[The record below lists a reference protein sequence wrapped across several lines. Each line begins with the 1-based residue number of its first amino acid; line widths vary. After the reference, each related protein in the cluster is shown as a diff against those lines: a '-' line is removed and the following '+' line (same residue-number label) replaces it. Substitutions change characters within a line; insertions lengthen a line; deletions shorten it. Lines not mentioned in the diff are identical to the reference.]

1 MQAKVART
9 VVMAVAVG
17 LLITVQSSPSH
28 AAVGFSFNWNGIPAA
43 PMPWAPSTGFD
54 VVVHDRDLTGT
65 FERPTAFQAQH
76 GSNCSPFQGFGV
88 GGTHL
93 VTTYQDEVFICNNHM
108 MTGLNGQ
115 GYGEITFTPAA
126 LLDWSQGTASA
137 TWNLS
142 TLRTSCRDWLS
153 FNVMPFIDNLAL
165 TDGVGVDLAGEPR
178 NELLFTTGPSC
189 PSAYHG
195 YDVRNFDKTDIGGAG
210 RAVEDVVSP
219 SAVTRSRFELDIS
232 RTHVRFGLPDSNLWM
247 VDGDLKS
254 PLPYGQAVVQF
265 EQHSYTPDKECTPTP
280 TSCAPNTWH
289 WSNLDYSNIV
299 PFSILRGDV
308 FQVSHAPQ
316 NVVHFTAPAPANSF
330 LRMEA
335 LAAPG
340 SMKVSADGGQTW
352 IPITRSQ
359 ASTDN
364 QAGDFTADHMNNI
377 FLPIPQ
383 GTQTLTFTGTD
394 TYWMWWVARNISIW
408 SVSAAYSK
416 VVLNPAPPAGTGP
429 VTASQGSLPQATPA
443 LSSVPA
449 LGDGASRPEGVNP
462 PTGVPA
468 SGRAHAGGGTGERLQ
483 PLLDTVAFVRAP
495 AHTWLTI
502 LVGLA
507 VCGAAAVTALFWMR
521 GGPPWARR
529 RRSKSRPD
537 S

>member
-1 MQAKVART
+1 MQAKVARPVVIALAT
-9 VVMAVAVG
+9 VLVMMA
-17 LLITVQSSPSH
+17 QSSPPA
-28 AAVGFSFNWNGIPAA
+28 AAVGFSFNWNGAPAA
-43 PMPWAPSTGFD
+43 PTPWSPSTGFD
-54 VVVHDRDLTGT
+54 LVVHDRDLTGT
-65 FERPTAFQAQH
+65 WDRPTAFQAQH

-178 NELLFTTGPSC
+178 NELLFTSGPSC

-210 RAVEDVVSP
+210 GAVENVVSP

-232 RTHVRFGLPDSNLWM
+232 RTHVRLGLPDSNFWM

-254 PLPYGQAVVQF
+254 PLPYAQAVVQF

-280 TSCAPNTWH
+280 TTCASNTWH
-289 WSNLDYSNIV
+289 WSNLNYTNSV

-316 NVVHFTAPAPANSF
+316 NVVHFPAPAPANSF

-340 SMKVSADGGQTW
+340 SMQVSADGGKTW
-352 IPITRSQ
+352 IPITKSQ
-359 ASTDN
+359 LSTDN
-364 QAGDFTADHMNNI
+364 QAGGFTADHMNNI
-377 FLPIPQ
+377 FLPIPE

-394 TYWMWWVARNISIW
+394 AYWMWWIARNISIW
-408 SVSAAYSK
+408 STSPAYSK
-416 VVLNPAPPAGTGP
+416 PVANAAPPAGTAP
-429 VTASQGSLPQATPA
+429 ASAGQGSLSQSPGV
-443 LSSVPA
+443 SSIPA
-449 LGDGASRPEGVNP
+449 LGDNASSSEPGNRPAGIAQ
-462 PTGVPA
+462 G
-468 SGRAHAGGGTGERLQ
+468 GRAHAKGGTSNRLQ
-483 PLLDTVAFVRAP
+483 LPLDAVAFVRDP
-495 AHTWLTI
+495 AHAWLMM
-502 LVGLA
+502 LFVALA
-507 VCGAAAVTALFWMR
+507 ACGAGAVTALVWMR
-521 GGPPWARR
+521 GGLPWARR
-529 RRSKSRPD
+529 RRGESRPD